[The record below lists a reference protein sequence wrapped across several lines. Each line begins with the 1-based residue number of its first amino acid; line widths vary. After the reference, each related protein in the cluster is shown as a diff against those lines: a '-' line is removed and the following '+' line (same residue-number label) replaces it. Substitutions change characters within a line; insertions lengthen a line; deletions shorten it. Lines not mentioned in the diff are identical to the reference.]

1 MAKILIVDDDVDL
14 SQFLELA
21 VRRGGHEVRV
31 ATSRFE
37 AYTVGVEFRPDVLVV
52 DWYLTVNVDGFE
64 LAQVLRTAL
73 PPLQAI
79 LITGYPSETPKR
91 TAAAAEIWPVLAK
104 PFELAELTGAI
115 NDAIAR
121 GTGSPRAEG

>member
-1 MAKILIVDDDVDL
+1 MARVLIVDDDVEL

-21 VRRGGHEVRV
+21 VYRRGHEVRV

-52 DWYLTVNVDGFE
+52 DWYITVNFDGFE
-64 LAQVLRTAL
+64 LAQVLREGL
-73 PPLQAI
+73 PQLQVI
-79 LITGYPSETPKR
+79 LITGYPSQSLKR
-91 TAAAAEIWPVLAK
+91 NAAAAEIWPVLAK

-115 NDAIAR
+115 EDAVAR
-121 GTGSPRAEG
+121 SSSSSRALR